1 MNRVMKDSGIEWI
14 GNIPQEWE
22 IIKNKYVFK
31 RRNNKVAE
39 NYINYQLLSLTKK
52 GIVEKNLNET
62 GGKLPASFSTYQEV
76 QKDDIVLCLFD
87 LDVSAVFSGISK
99 YHGMISS
106 AYDIFKTNQEAIP
119 NYYDYL
125 FQVIGFDRLYLPFS
139 KSLRKTINK
148 ENFNSIYTIKP
159 PYNEQ
164 IKIVDFL
171 NKSTMNINNI
181 ITQTYQS
188 IEELKKYKQSLI
200 AESVTKG
207 IDPNVEMKDSG
218 IDWIG
223 NIPIHWYAGKIKN
236 LFKVKNGGT
245 PSTNTQEYWNPPEI
259 NWYTPEDLSKNTDHF
274 IMTSKRMISRK
285 GSNDSSAK
293 IIKKNSLVLS
303 TRAPIGYIKLSS
315 VDFTT
320 NQGCKSLEA
329 KNDEISIKYYY
340 YYLLAKSNILNLYGR
355 GTTFLELPT
364 HVLSEFPILIFNHK
378 EQQQI
383 VQYLDYKISTIDSL
397 IEDKTKVIEELEN
410 YKKSLIYEYV
420 TGKKEV

>member
-76 QKDDIVLCLFD
+76 QKNDIVLCLFD

-106 AYDIFKTNQEAIP
+106 AYDIFKTNQDSIP
-119 NYYDYL
+119 DYYDYL
-125 FQVIGFDRLYLPFS
+125 FQIIGFDRLYLPFS

-181 ITQTYQS
+181 ITQTHQS

-218 IDWIG
+218 IEWVDNIPKHWEIRSIG
-223 NIPIHWYAGKIKN
+223 NHYFQVKDKNLLSQEENLLSLSYGKIVKRNYHSADGLLPANFDNYIIVEPNDIVLRMTDLQNDHKSLRTGFVNESGIITSAYIILRPQKN
-236 LFKVKNGGT
+236 QEFISKFIQLFLH
-245 PSTNTQEYWNPPEI
+245 SFDIY
-259 NWYTPEDLSKNTDHF
+259 
-274 IMTSKRMISRK
+274 K
-285 GSNDSSAK
+285 GFYGMGSGVRQNVTFNDIKKLK
-293 IIKKNSLVLS
+293 IILP
-303 TRAPIGYIKLSS
+303 PIIEQKQILRY
-315 VDFTT
+315 
-320 NQGCKSLEA
+320 LEN
-329 KNDEISIKYYY
+329 K
-340 YYLLAKSNILNLYGR
+340 
-355 GTTFLELPT
+355 
-364 HVLSEFPILIFNHK
+364 V
-378 EQQQI
+378 
-383 VQYLDYKISTIDSL
+383 STIDKL
-397 IEDKTKVIEELEN
+397 IENKIKIIEELEN

>member
-106 AYDIFKTNQEAIP
+106 AYDIFKTNQESIP

-125 FQVIGFDRLYLPFS
+125 FQIIGFDRLYLPFS

-218 IDWIG
+218 IEWIG
-223 NIPIHWYAGKIKN
+223 MIPKHWTIK
-236 LFKVKNGGT
+236 KVKYFLSESSVKNYPNETVLSLYRDYGVIPKDSRT
-245 PSTNTQEYWNPPEI
+245 DNHNVTSSDTSSYKLIEKNDVVI
-259 NWYTPEDLSKNTDHF
+259 NKMKAWQGSLGVSSFKG
-274 IMTSKRMISRK
+274 IISP
-285 GSNDSSAK
+285 AYYVYK
-293 IIKKNSLVLS
+293 IIDSDIYSNFLHYVL
-303 TRAPIGYIKLSS
+303 R
-315 VDFTT
+315 
-320 NQGCKSLEA
+320 N
-329 KNDEISIKYYY
+329 
-340 YYLLAKSNILNLYGR
+340 NLYLDEYRRISSGIR
-355 GTTFLELPT
+355 IGQWDLEKK
-364 HVLSEFPILIFNHK
+364 EFEKLLYPFPNSTS

-383 VQYLDYKISTIDSL
+383 VQYLDKKIFTIDSL

>member
-1 MNRVMKDSGIEWI
+1 MNRVIKDSGIEWI

-106 AYDIFKTNQEAIP
+106 AYDIFKTNQDSIP
-119 NYYDYL
+119 DYYDYL
-125 FQVIGFDRLYLPFS
+125 FQIIGFDRLYLPFS

-181 ITQTYQS
+181 ITQTHQS

-218 IDWIG
+218 IEWIG
-223 NIPIHWYAGKIKN
+223 AIPSRWGLNQIKTVAKVMNGKEIETDGGHIPVFGSGGV
-236 LFKVKNGGT
+236 FKY
-245 PSTNTQEYWNPPEI
+245 TNTKLYDRESV
-259 NWYTPEDLSKNTDHF
+259 LF
-274 IMTSKRMISRK
+274 GRK
-285 GSNDSSAK
+285 GTIGKPLIVNQPFWTVDTMFYTH
-293 IIKKNSLVLS
+293 IFEN
-303 TRAPIGYIKLSS
+303 RAFPKWL
-315 VDFTT
+315 
-320 NQGCKSLEA
+320 
-329 KNDEISIKYYY
+329 YY
-340 YYLLAKSNILNLYGR
+340 
-355 GTTFLELPT
+355 
-364 HVLSEFPILIFNHK
+364 ILISLPWDVYSTQTTIPSIVGSEIESIRIPVPAIE

-383 VQYLDYKISTIDSL
+383 VEYLDDKATTIDKL
-397 IEDKTKVIEELEN
+397 IENKIKIIEELEN

>member
-1 MNRVMKDSGIEWI
+1 
-14 GNIPQEWE
+14 
-22 IIKNKYVFK
+22 
-31 RRNNKVAE
+31 
-39 NYINYQLLSLTKK
+39 
-52 GIVEKNLNET
+52 
-62 GGKLPASFSTYQEV
+62 
-76 QKDDIVLCLFD
+76 
-87 LDVSAVFSGISK
+87 
-99 YHGMISS
+99 MISS
-106 AYDIFKTNQEAIP
+106 AYDIFKTNQESIP

-125 FQVIGFDRLYLPFS
+125 FQIIGFDRLYLPFS

-218 IDWIG
+218 IEWIG
-223 NIPIHWYAGKIKN
+223 MIPKHWTIK
-236 LFKVKNGGT
+236 KVKYFLSESSVKNYPNETVLSLYRDYGVIPKDSRT
-245 PSTNTQEYWNPPEI
+245 DNHNVTSSDTSSYKLIEKNDVVI
-259 NWYTPEDLSKNTDHF
+259 NKMKAWQGSLGVSSFKG
-274 IMTSKRMISRK
+274 IISP
-285 GSNDSSAK
+285 AYYVYK
-293 IIKKNSLVLS
+293 IIDSDIYSNFLHYVL
-303 TRAPIGYIKLSS
+303 R
-315 VDFTT
+315 
-320 NQGCKSLEA
+320 N
-329 KNDEISIKYYY
+329 
-340 YYLLAKSNILNLYGR
+340 NLYLDEYRRISSGIR
-355 GTTFLELPT
+355 IGQWDLEKK
-364 HVLSEFPILIFNHK
+364 EFEKLLYPFPNSTS

-383 VQYLDYKISTIDSL
+383 VQYLDKKIFTIDSL

>member
-106 AYDIFKTNQEAIP
+106 AYDIFKTNQDSIP
-119 NYYDYL
+119 DYYDYL
-125 FQVIGFDRLYLPFS
+125 FQIIGFDRLYLPFS

-181 ITQTYQS
+181 ITQTHQS

-218 IDWIG
+218 IEWIDNIPKHWEIRSIG
-223 NIPIHWYAGKIKN
+223 NHYFQVKDKNLLSQEENLLSLSYGKIVKRNYHSADGLLPANFDNYIIVEPNDIVLRMTDLQNDHKSLRTGFVNESGIITSAYIILRPQKN
-236 LFKVKNGGT
+236 QEFISKFIQLFLH
-245 PSTNTQEYWNPPEI
+245 SFDIY
-259 NWYTPEDLSKNTDHF
+259 
-274 IMTSKRMISRK
+274 K
-285 GSNDSSAK
+285 GFYGMGSGVRQNVTFNDIKKLK
-293 IIKKNSLVLS
+293 IILP
-303 TRAPIGYIKLSS
+303 PIIEQKQILRY
-315 VDFTT
+315 
-320 NQGCKSLEA
+320 LEN
-329 KNDEISIKYYY
+329 K
-340 YYLLAKSNILNLYGR
+340 
-355 GTTFLELPT
+355 
-364 HVLSEFPILIFNHK
+364 V
-378 EQQQI
+378 
-383 VQYLDYKISTIDSL
+383 STIDKL
-397 IEDKTKVIEELEN
+397 IENKIKIIEELEN

>member
-106 AYDIFKTNQEAIP
+106 AYDIFKTNQESIP

-125 FQVIGFDRLYLPFS
+125 FQIIGFDRLYLPFS

-188 IEELKKYKQSLI
+188 IEELK
-200 AESVTKG
+200 
-207 IDPNVEMKDSG
+207 N
-218 IDWIG
+218 
-223 NIPIHWYAGKIKN
+223 
-236 LFKVKNGGT
+236 
-245 PSTNTQEYWNPPEI
+245 TNN
-259 NWYTPEDLSKNTDHF
+259 H
-274 IMTSKRMISRK
+274 
-285 GSNDSSAK
+285 SSQ
-293 IIKKNSLVLS
+293 N
-303 TRAPIGYIKLSS
+303 R
-315 VDFTT
+315 
-320 NQGCKSLEA
+320 
-329 KNDEISIKYYY
+329 
-340 YYLLAKSNILNLYGR
+340 
-355 GTTFLELPT
+355 
-364 HVLSEFPILIFNHK
+364 
-378 EQQQI
+378 
-383 VQYLDYKISTIDSL
+383 
-397 IEDKTKVIEELEN
+397 
-410 YKKSLIYEYV
+410 
-420 TGKKEV
+420 

>member
-106 AYDIFKTNQEAIP
+106 AYDIFKTNQDSIP
-119 NYYDYL
+119 DYYDYL
-125 FQVIGFDRLYLPFS
+125 FQIIGFDRLYLPFS

-181 ITQTYQS
+181 ITQTHQS

-218 IDWIG
+218 IEWIDNIPRHWEIRSIG
-223 NIPIHWYAGKIKN
+223 NHYFQVKDKNLLSQEENLLSLSYGKIVKRNYHSADGLLPANFDNYIIVEPNDIVLRMTDLQNDHKSLRTGFVNESGIITSAYIILRPQKN
-236 LFKVKNGGT
+236 QEFISKFIQLFLH
-245 PSTNTQEYWNPPEI
+245 SFDIY
-259 NWYTPEDLSKNTDHF
+259 
-274 IMTSKRMISRK
+274 K
-285 GSNDSSAK
+285 GFYGMGSGVRQNVTFNDIKKLK
-293 IIKKNSLVLS
+293 IILP
-303 TRAPIGYIKLSS
+303 PIIEQKQILRY
-315 VDFTT
+315 
-320 NQGCKSLEA
+320 LEN
-329 KNDEISIKYYY
+329 K
-340 YYLLAKSNILNLYGR
+340 
-355 GTTFLELPT
+355 
-364 HVLSEFPILIFNHK
+364 V
-378 EQQQI
+378 
-383 VQYLDYKISTIDSL
+383 STIDKL
-397 IEDKTKVIEELEN
+397 IENKIKIIEELEN